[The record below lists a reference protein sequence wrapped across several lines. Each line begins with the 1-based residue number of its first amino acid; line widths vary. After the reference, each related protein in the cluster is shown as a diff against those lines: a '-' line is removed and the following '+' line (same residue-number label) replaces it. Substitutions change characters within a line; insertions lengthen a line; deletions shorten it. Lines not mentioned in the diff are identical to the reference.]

1 MKDQWTLIVVL
12 KDRGKNTKGCYST
25 CLCAYYM
32 YFWASSLPGCP
43 TSDAKHCL
51 TGNIL
56 PYSAL
61 WCSLQPPGYW
71 MYGAPATQ
79 QTWCAS
85 RNIQKWGDGGC
96 DGISAQLA
104 TFGGIMSATWWH
116 ISAGAAALELAWI
129 RREHTSAA
137 YIFIYILR
145 CPCWFVG
152 GSVQS
157 CSLARALTWCYRL

>member
-1 MKDQWTLIVVL
+1 MNSYC
-12 KDRGKNTKGCYST
+12 GTKGSGKKHQGMLQHMFVCVLHVFLSIVP
-25 CLCAYYM
+25 A
-32 YFWASSLPGCP
+32 GCP

-137 YIFIYILR
+137 YILIYILR

-157 CSLARALTWCYRL
+157 CSLARALTWCYRW